1 MDRREF
7 LKCSVAAVLGLGF
20 PFLLPASGEAA
31 FSGAGGPTIYKRS
44 LHFNG
49 YARRSSTD
57 SIIIHHSGLSVDKDS
72 TVQEIHR
79 AHQQGNGW
87 AGIGYH
93 YLIHKN
99 GKIDQGR
106 APEQVGAHTWKH
118 NGNTIGI
125 CVAGNFNL
133 ARPTASQINSLNMLV
148 AWLCMQYRLNPTR
161 KDVILGHCD
170 LNSTDCPGKH
180 LYPLLGDVRRYCRD
194 FD

>member
-1 MDRREF
+1 MKSPDIVETYLDFAKELSERGETDMIVIHYTGEPDMDASAE
-7 LKCSVAAVLGLGF
+7 KIHGWHLG
-20 PFLLPASGEAA
+20 
-31 FSGAGGPTIYKRS
+31 
-44 LHFNG
+44 
-49 YARRSSTD
+49 
-57 SIIIHHSGLSVDKDS
+57 
-72 TVQEIHR
+72 QE
-79 AHQQGNGW
+79 GW

-106 APEQVGAHTWKH
+106 APEQVGAHAWKH

-133 ARPTASQINSLNMLV
+133 ARPTASQINSLNALV

-161 KDVILGHCD
+161 KDTILGHCD

-180 LYPLLGDVRRYCRD
+180 LYSLLGNVRRYCRE